1 MILRVGGK
9 FIILS
14 LSFGCNKQVAAG
26 HFLTSHHF
34 GAVRSLIEISRSLGF
49 LAFLHLQNFTWNPK
63 ALRFGVD
70 DVQECLILSVVTKYQ
85 PGHLSNEKSPGCLGC
100 IGNYITL
107 CFKGI
112 LISQYKDPYKPTS
125 MMESRRVPLQP
136 KSSPQNWGHLQ
147 WPSVLIAWCA
157 VFRNTKK
164 TMAVFWTYEKTH
176 TPKKTQKNRQNKE
189 FPAPQKKLEYTFSF
203 GLRCGCSLIYLK
215 IIFCPY
221 VMCSPNTS
229 YVSLC

>member
-9 FIILS
+9 IIILS

-49 LAFLHLQNFTWNPK
+49 LAFLHLQNLTWNPK

-100 IGNYITL
+100 IGNYTTL

-164 TMAVFWTYEKTH
+164 TMAVFWTYEKNTH
-176 TPKKTQKNRQNKE
+176 TKKKHKKIAKKRNSLPPKK
-189 FPAPQKKLEYTFSF
+189 AW
-203 GLRCGCSLIYLK
+203 IYFFFL
-215 IIFCPY
+215 
-221 VMCSPNTS
+221 V
-229 YVSLC
+229 